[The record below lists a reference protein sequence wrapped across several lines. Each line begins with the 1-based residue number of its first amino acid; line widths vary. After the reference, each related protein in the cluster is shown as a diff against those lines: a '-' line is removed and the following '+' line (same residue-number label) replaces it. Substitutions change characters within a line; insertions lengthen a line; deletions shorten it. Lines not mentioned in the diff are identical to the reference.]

1 VWPVPTARQAIRG
14 KGSILEQREIGQRR
28 QEGNPAGMGGGARDG
43 GPLGLG
49 VRRDTGC
56 GRGPE
61 RLVALYCALS
71 LGRVD
76 EAVCGEWQ
84 QGMRMSETDKS
95 FEAAGLQGKAHNG
108 SRTIVL
114 VEI

>member
-1 VWPVPTARQAIRG
+1 MAALVTVVLWASAFVGIRA
-14 KGSILEQREIGQRR
+14 
-28 QEGNPAGMGGGARDG
+28 AGED
-43 GPLGLG
+43 LN
-49 VRRDTGC
+49 D
-56 GRGPE
+56 
-61 RLVALYCALS
+61 LVALYCALS
-71 LGRVD
+71 VGRVD

-84 QGMRMSETDKS
+84 QGMRMSETDES

>member
-1 VWPVPTARQAIRG
+1 LSKG
-14 KGSILEQREIGQRR
+14 KSDSVGKREILQAWVAALVTVVLWASAFVGIRA
-28 QEGNPAGMGGGARDG
+28 AGED
-43 GPLGLG
+43 LN
-49 VRRDTGC
+49 D
-56 GRGPE
+56 
-61 RLVALYCALS
+61 LVALYCALS
-71 LGRVD
+71 VGRVD

-84 QGMRMSETDKS
+84 QGMRMSETDES